1 MSKEHLY
8 VVLTRTNTIISR
20 LIHLFT
26 QDEYTHAALA
36 LDRELTEM
44 YSFARKYTYY
54 PFLGRFKHERLD
66 EGIYKLAKQ
75 LPGGGP
81 GAGGGGGAV

>member
-44 YSFARKYTYY
+44 YSFARQYTY
-54 PFLGRFKHERLD
+54 
-66 EGIYKLAKQ
+66 
-75 LPGGGP
+75 
-81 GAGGGGGAV
+81 